1 MDYKFDT
8 SVEVLKFNIL
18 KEIAKAVYAGKLDQE
33 EKKIPLII
41 SPGPKSKYRDSLEV
55 ERSII
60 CERIKIIKGNG
71 FENKNVIQVIPLACD
86 HCPSTGYVITSLCRG
101 CIGHACANICP
112 RKAIWID
119 DNHHAHIDKQ
129 KCINCGLCAKACP
142 YGVILNFVRPCIK
155 ACAINAISIDKNG
168 SAKIDDSKCVN
179 CGACL
184 QKCPFGA
191 INDVSQMVSVIETIK
206 NNSKSVHPKKIYAIV
221 APSIAS
227 QFIGMSVNK
236 IAEAIVNLGFDKV
249 VEAALGADMV
259 AWEEGQD
266 LVKKA
271 ILTSSC
277 CPAFVSYIKKFH
289 PEIKD
294 KISTALSPMAQ
305 IAKVIKQK
313 NPDSIICFIG
323 PCTAKK
329 MEIRLDSVKK
339 YVDYALTFVELRAM
353 IAAKNIDLVNLKGI
367 ALDDATAFGRGFAAC
382 GGLSNAVVEVLKEIG
397 ETKFKLCAQ
406 QCSGMK
412 QCVDAITNLANGKS
426 NYNFIEGMACDGGC
440 VNGAGSLTHNALV
453 SKALVGMHGKTAKE
467 KNVADVTKKYIDE

>member
-1 MDYKFDT
+1 MSYKFDT
-8 SVEVLKFNIL
+8 SVEMLKFNIL
-18 KEIAKAVYAGKLDQE
+18 KEIAKAVYDNKLDQE

-41 SPGPKSKYRDSLEV
+41 SPGPESKYRNSLEV

-60 CERIKIIKGNG
+60 NERIKIIKGKG
-71 FENKNVIQVIPLACD
+71 YENKNVIQVITSACD
-86 HCPSTGYVITSLCRG
+86 HCPSTGYVVTSLCRG
-101 CIGHACANICP
+101 CIGHACANTCP
-112 RKAIWID
+112 KKAISID
-119 DNHHAHIDKQ
+119 NNHHAHIDKS

-168 SAKIDDSKCVN
+168 AAKIDDNKCVS

-191 INDVSQMVSVIETIK
+191 INDVSQMVSIIKTIK
-206 NNSKSVHPKKIYAIV
+206 NNKKSHNPKKIYAIV

-227 QFIGMSVNK
+227 QFIGISVNK
-236 IAEAIVNLGFDKV
+236 ITESIVKLGFDKV

-271 ILTSSC
+271 VLTSSC
-277 CPAFVSYIKKFH
+277 CPAFVEYIRKFH
-289 PEIKD
+289 PTITD
-294 KISTALSPMAQ
+294 KVSTALSPMAQ

-313 NPDSIICFIG
+313 NPNSIICFIG

-329 MEIRLDSVKK
+329 MEIRWDSVKP

-353 IAAKNIDLVNLKGI
+353 IASQNIDIANLKGI
-367 ALDDATAFGRGFAAC
+367 VLDDATAFGRGFATC
-382 GGLSNAVVEVLKEIG
+382 GGLSTAVVEVLKEIG
-397 ETKFKLCAQ
+397 ETNFKLCAQ

-412 QCVDAITNLANGKS
+412 QCVEAITNLANGKS

-453 SKALVGMHGKTAKE
+453 SKALVGMHGKMAKE
-467 KNVADVTKKYIDE
+467 KKVQEVNKKHLD